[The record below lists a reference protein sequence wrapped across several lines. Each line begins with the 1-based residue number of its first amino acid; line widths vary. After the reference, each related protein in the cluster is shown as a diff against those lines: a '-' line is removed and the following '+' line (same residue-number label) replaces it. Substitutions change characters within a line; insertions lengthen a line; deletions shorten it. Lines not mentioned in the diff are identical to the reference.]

1 MGTDVVPSAAQNL
14 PPRDGPRLRSRRG
27 RWIVSLVLVILFGIA
42 LDYLRYEL
50 RSYALLTRFAD
61 PSASGPLLRF
71 ETRDVTTEDVTIPT
85 PSGPVRARL
94 YTPVGL
100 VHPKGM
106 VAVHGMHRLGM
117 DEPRLMSFA
126 RAVAGSGL
134 VVLTP
139 QIDGLADYQVD
150 YVSVSNIGDS
160 AGWLDDRLGD
170 HLVTVTGISFAGGLS
185 LLAANQSRY
194 GSHMRALVLMGAYD
208 DLARVSRFL
217 ATGEQ
222 EFPDGHKEPHTAHDY
237 GASVFVYAHLDQFF
251 FSWDDLPLAR
261 EALRDWL
268 WEQPEKAQPLL
279 QQLTPPSRA
288 TMDALLN
295 RRIDEVRPQILDAI
309 AKDEKQLASL
319 SPHGQ
324 IANLRVP
331 VYILHGSADNIIPP
345 AESLWLQ
352 KDISRED
359 LREVLITGA
368 FSHVDPQKHA
378 PLMEELKLV
387 RFVGDVLRAAN

>member
-1 MGTDVVPSAAQNL
+1 
-14 PPRDGPRLRSRRG
+14 
-27 RWIVSLVLVILFGIA
+27 
-42 LDYLRYEL
+42 
-50 RSYALLTRFAD
+50 
-61 PSASGPLLRF
+61 
-71 ETRDVTTEDVTIPT
+71 
-85 PSGPVRARL
+85 
-94 YTPVGL
+94 
-100 VHPKGM
+100 
-106 VAVHGMHRLGM
+106 
-117 DEPRLMSFA
+117 
-126 RAVAGSGL
+126 
-134 VVLTP
+134 
-139 QIDGLADYQVD
+139 
-150 YVSVSNIGDS
+150 
-160 AGWLDDRLGD
+160 
-170 HLVTVTGISFAGGLS
+170 VTVTGISFAGGLS

-208 DLARVSRFL
+208 VLSRVSRFL

-251 FSWDDLPLAR
+251 FSWADLPLAR